1 MITHG
6 QYHLSE
12 SGRQTDSQGQVRY
25 KENQNRNHIGLSQ
38 FGVPGRWNL
47 PCNALR
53 TAESIQ
59 MYQCDIMDQQDAGWE
74 DTDQFPEIGHGAK
87 IHASPFWLDVVP
99 GV

>member
-6 QYHLSE
+6 QSYQNE
-12 SGRQTDSQGQVRY
+12 SGHSTNGQGQVRNE
-25 KENQNRNHIGLSQ
+25 KSQNRNHIGLSQ

-47 PCNALR
+47 PGDAIR
-53 TAESIQ
+53 AAESIQ
-59 MYQCDIMDQQDAGWE
+59 MYECDSVDQQDDRGA
-74 DTDQFPEIGHGAK
+74 DTDQFLEVSYGPK